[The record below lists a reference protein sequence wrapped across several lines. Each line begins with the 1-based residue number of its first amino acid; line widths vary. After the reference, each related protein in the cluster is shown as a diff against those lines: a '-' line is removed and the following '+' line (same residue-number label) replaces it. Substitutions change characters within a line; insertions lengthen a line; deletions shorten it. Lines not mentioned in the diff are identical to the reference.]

1 MNLPAL
7 KADTLGLIQILINR
21 DLPGSPA
28 GKTPQ
33 TFTAGAGSISGPR
46 DTKTPHAAWC
56 GQKINPNK
64 YVAMVGS
71 L

>member
-33 TFTAGAGSISGPR
+33 TFTAGAGSISGFTAGSISGPR

-56 GQKINPNK
+56 GQKNK
-64 YVAMVGS
+64 S
-71 L
+71 